1 MIFSTSTLRT
11 AQNSHQRLFKATTR
25 WVFLSQMI
33 WDTDSFSG
41 EIEPQWCLSDQYD
54 RSAEIKICRFQLL
67 INLPRSGCW
76 PDLDYK
82 QIVTSTNWAKIVC
95 SLSREID
102 RSFCILLRNKLS
114 LFRRFCNPRI
124 TQPTSKMQGSTKLM
138 TAVSGEP
145 CWQELRSPVSTHSRR
160 NDGHSAIVGSRWTDS
175 SLPVLWL
182 EKSLLIFY
190 WLWLNSLQS
199 LARQL
204 GKPDL
209 KIWHWLLC
217 YCRISGGN

>member
-67 INLPRSGCW
+67 INLPRSGCC
-76 PDLDYK
+76 PDILITNK
-82 QIVTSTNWAKIVC
+82 LSLQQIEQRLC

-124 TQPTSKMQGSTKLM
+124 TQSTSKMQGSTKMM
-138 TAVSGEP
+138 TAVSAEP
-145 CWQELRSPVSTHSRR
+145 CWQELRSPVSTQQEKWRTLSHSRITL
-160 NDGHSAIVGSRWTDS
+160 DW
-175 SLPVLWL
+175 
-182 EKSLLIFY
+182 
-190 WLWLNSLQS
+190 
-199 LARQL
+199 
-204 GKPDL
+204 
-209 KIWHWLLC
+209 
-217 YCRISGGN
+217 